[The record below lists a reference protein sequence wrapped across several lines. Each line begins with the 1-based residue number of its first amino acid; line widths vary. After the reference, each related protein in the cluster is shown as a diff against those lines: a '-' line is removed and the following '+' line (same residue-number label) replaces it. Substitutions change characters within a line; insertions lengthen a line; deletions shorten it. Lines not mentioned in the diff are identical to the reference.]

1 MEYLTE
7 GKVDTREYRKYVK
20 PLLWQKAPE
29 GLYPE
34 DIYWMEGKTH
44 MEGINLC
51 FAFTYI
57 KEPCTMRP
65 IKGMMKSPY
74 DEVLVFAS
82 LNREN
87 IRDLGGVATIEIG
100 EEREEY
106 TIDKPTVVCIP
117 AGTLHGPIKIKN
129 VDRPFVHY
137 ALSLSEKY
145 AGEIISESLYEKTVT
160 SERECSGKYAHLL
173 KDFVFNFDPNDKSEM
188 GYAMAVENGIAH
200 PADAGVGPGNA
211 DSLLWLFGDEL
222 ENFEINFTWGH
233 YSRCGKWHRAGETQ
247 THPEEEAIFFV
258 GLNPDDPSDFKA
270 EMEQGLGPNG
280 DRYIINE
287 PSVYV
292 IPPNLE
298 HLPVLIRWVDEPYGL
313 VVVGLAGAH
322 ASTWNKMVE
331 DLL

>member
-1 MEYLTE
+1 MLYG
-7 GKVDTREYRKYVK
+7 GKMDTRKYRKYVK
-20 PLLWQKAPE
+20 PLLWQAGPE

-51 FAFTYI
+51 FAFTYV
-57 KEPCTMRP
+57 KTPTTMHP
-65 IKGMMKSPY
+65 IVGMVTHPY

-87 IRDLGGVATIEIG
+87 IRDLGGSLTIEIG

-106 TIDKPTVVCIP
+106 TINTPTVVCIP
-117 AGTLHGPIKIKN
+117 AGLPHGPIRVKT

-137 ALSLSEKY
+137 ALSLSGEY
-145 AGEIISESLYEKTVT
+145 SGEIVATDKTESIMAA
-160 SERECSGKYAHLL
+160 KYTHLF

-188 GYAMAVENGIAH
+188 GYAMAVKDGIAH

-222 ENFEINFTWGH
+222 EDFEINFTWGH

-258 GLNPDDPSDFKA
+258 GLNPDDPSDFQA
-270 EMEQGLGPNG
+270 EMEQGLGADG
-280 DRYIINE
+280 ERYIINS
-287 PSVYV
+287 PSVYI
-292 IPPNLE
+292 IPSNLE

-313 VVVGLAGAH
+313 VVVGLAGDH

-331 DLL
+331 DLI